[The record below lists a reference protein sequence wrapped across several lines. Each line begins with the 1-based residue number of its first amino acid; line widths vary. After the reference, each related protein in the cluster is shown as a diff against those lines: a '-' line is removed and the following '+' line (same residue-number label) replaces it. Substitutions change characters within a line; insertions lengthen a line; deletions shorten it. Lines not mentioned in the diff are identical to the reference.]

1 MASAILNAEPSL
13 LRDRDKNQLLPESY
27 ANAVEQNLNLG
38 SSNEQIPPAQYTG
51 QGEDDA
57 PRSPRKKTHK
67 KGGSLR
73 MNGYQPPR
81 RKETSIVV
89 VEDFQDKD
97 GEHLTGLKRND
108 TIELVSGRKAGAGW
122 EKSQCEPPSGCI

>member
-13 LRDRDKNQLLPESY
+13 PKERELNQLPPKLY
-27 ANAVEQNLNLG
+27 AHAAEENLRLG
-38 SSNEQIPPAQYTG
+38 SRKEQVPPAQYTG

-67 KGGSLR
+67 KSGSLR
-73 MNGYQPPR
+73 MNGQQALK
-81 RKETSIVV
+81 RKETSVVV
-89 VEDFQDKD
+89 VEGFQNRD

-108 TIELVSGRKAGAGW
+108 TIELVRGREAGAGW
-122 EKSQCEPPSGCI
+122 EKSQ